1 MENVC
6 LEVKI
11 LVGILLCLCSITD
24 LKQKAIPLSYL
35 IIGFALLV
43 VLILLHKDLGYLSR
57 LKGMSIGGAIL
68 VLGKVTRGQ
77 IGDGDGILFCLT
89 GLGLGFWDNFYLLFL
104 SLFFSAVFS
113 IVMLVIK
120 KMNRK
125 QTFPFVPFMLFGYIG
140 VLCG

>member
-1 MENVC
+1 MGEVC

-11 LVGILLCLCSITD
+11 VIGIFLVLCSITD
-24 LKQKAIPLSYL
+24 LKQKTIPISYVL
-35 IIGFALLV
+35 VSFV
-43 VLILLHKDLGYLSR
+43 VLVLLTFLQKDLVYLSR
-57 LKGMSIGGAIL
+57 LKGMSIGGALL

-89 GLGLGFWDNFYLLFL
+89 GLGLGFWNNFYLLFL
-104 SLFFSAVFS
+104 SLLFSAMFS
-113 IVMLVIK
+113 IVMLTIK

-125 QTFPFVPFMLFGYIG
+125 QTFPFVPFILVAYLG